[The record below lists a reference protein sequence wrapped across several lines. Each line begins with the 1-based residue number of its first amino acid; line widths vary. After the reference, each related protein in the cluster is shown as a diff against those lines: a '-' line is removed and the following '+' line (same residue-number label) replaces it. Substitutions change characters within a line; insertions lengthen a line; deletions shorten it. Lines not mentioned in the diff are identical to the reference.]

1 MVGKALKLLVAA
13 TAAAILATG
22 AALAQAFPT
31 RTVTLV
37 VPFAAGGP
45 TDIVA
50 RVIAE
55 RMAETLGQGVIV
67 ENIAGAAGTT
77 GALRVA
83 RGDKDGYQLLMG
95 PMSTMTFAPSLYP
108 NVGFDPLGTLEPVG
122 LVASAPMLLVAGK
135 SVPAKNMADFRTRAA
150 LPGAALKNGNAGVGS
165 TSHLACLLMNRE
177 LKIESIM
184 VPYRGTG
191 PAINDLLAGQI
202 DYVCDQVTSL
212 MGQVQANAVTPI
224 ALLAPTRSPVLP
236 NVPTAAEAGLP
247 GVEMLVWNAI
257 FAAKG
262 TPKDVVARLNQAIVK
277 GLDTPVARERFA
289 ALGAEAPAASM
300 RSPEALGRM
309 HEADLAKWSALIKA
323 ADIKVSQ

>member
-1 MVGKALKLLVAA
+1 MIRSMLKTLG
-13 TAAAILATG
+13 AAAAMAVLAAG
-22 AALAQAFPT
+22 AALAQAFPS
-31 RTVTLV
+31 RTITLV

-55 RMAETLGQGVIV
+55 RMAETLGQSVIV
-67 ENIAGAAGTT
+67 ENVAGAAGTT

-95 PMSTMTFAPSLYP
+95 PMSTMTFSPSLYP

-122 LVASAPMLLVAGK
+122 LVASAPMLLAASKGM
-135 SVPAKNMADFRTRAA
+135 PASNMAEFRARAA
-150 LPGAALKNGNAGVGS
+150 APGVILKNGNAGVGS

-177 LKIESIM
+177 LKIEATM

-191 PAINDLLAGQI
+191 PAINDLVAGQI
-202 DYVCDQVTSL
+202 DYICDQVTSL
-212 MGQVQANAVTPI
+212 MGQVQGNAVTPI
-224 ALLAPTRSPVLP
+224 ALLAPTRSPILP

-247 GVEMLVWNAI
+247 GVEMLVWNAV

-262 TPKDVVARLNQAIVK
+262 TPKEVIARLNEAIVK

-289 ALGAEAPAASM
+289 ALGAEAPGSAM

-309 HEADLAKWSALIKA
+309 HAADLAKWSALIKA
-323 ADIKVSQ
+323 ADIKVTQ